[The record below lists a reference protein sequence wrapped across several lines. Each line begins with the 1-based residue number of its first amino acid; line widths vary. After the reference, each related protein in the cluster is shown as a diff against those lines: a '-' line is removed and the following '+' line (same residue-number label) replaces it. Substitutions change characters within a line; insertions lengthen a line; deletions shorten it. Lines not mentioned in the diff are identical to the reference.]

1 MTQMKRD
8 NEENVS
14 GGDAKK
20 VHVADDRDLKGLA
33 PVKAEFIVGN
43 PYQQRDEQY
52 INDDEAEGGDRE
64 DGGDDRN
71 NRKGKKKDKKKG
83 GQNKNRDL
91 RQGHDVIRLCASL
104 TDPEDELRVC
114 KFGPEN
120 CRSTHN
126 IEEYLG
132 LKSADIEGDCP
143 VFKAIGYCPA
153 GLRCRWLGSHYN
165 KETKKLVKDLEV
177 MEAHKSLDNYEV
189 NKINPDAKFALQK
202 KKYDF
207 QRATPI
213 IEWLDS
219 QVQNDEYKKNL
230 EQKKDNQAEY
240 REPPFKLSEKKKL
253 NLKNAKIVSPL
264 TTVGNLPFRRL
275 MKTLGADVTYCE
287 MALTVPLL
295 QATNAEWALPKAHKS
310 EYPGFVVQFATG
322 KHWSAAKAAE
332 VISRETP
339 NVSELNLNCGCPI
352 DLLYRQ
358 GQGSALMEQPA
369 KLIRILK
376 GMNYCSGDIPV
387 TVKIRT
393 GTKDNRNSAK
403 TLVSRLL
410 EEQDVAAITLHGR
423 SRQQRYT
430 READWD
436 YVGEVAQVVDEWN
449 NKKEEN
455 KELSDTQR
463 TQFVGNGDIFNFE
476 DWYNATSK
484 PGIDSVMVA
493 RGALIKPW
501 IFEEIEAQQ
510 YLDKSASE
518 RLDILRTYA
527 NFALE
532 HWGTDEYGVGL
543 ARRFMCEF
551 LSFTH
556 RYIPIGILEKLPQ
569 KLNQRPPQ
577 WRGRNDLETL
587 LGSSDYKDWIK
598 ITEMF
603 FGKAGDSFHFT
614 PKHKSNSYEDKKN

>member
-1 MTQMKRD
+1 MTAEKRPND
-8 NEENVS
+8 SPE
-14 GGDAKK
+14 GDGAKK
-20 VHVADDRDLKGLA
+20 AHVETPSKPVDDRDRGLA
-33 PVKAEFIVGN
+33 PVKPEFIVGD
-43 PYQQRDEQY
+43 PHQQRDEQY
-52 INDDEAEGGDRE
+52 INDDDAEGGDRE
-64 DGGDDRN
+64 QEEDKQGK
-71 NRKGKKKDKKKG
+71 KGKRNKKKG

-91 RQGHDVIRLCASL
+91 RQGHEAVRLCASL
-104 TDPEDELRVC
+104 TDPDSEREC
-114 KFGPEN
+114 KFGAEN
-120 CRSTHN
+120 CRSTHDVVKYF
-126 IEEYLG
+126 ESKGE
-132 LKSADIEGDCP
+132 DVEGDCP

-165 KETKKLVKDLEV
+165 KETKKLIKDLEV
-177 MEAHKSLDNYEV
+177 MENHKTLDDYEI
-189 NKINPDAKFALQK
+189 NKISPEAKIALQK
-202 KKYDF
+202 KKYVF
-207 QRATPI
+207 EKAMPVI
-213 IEWLDS
+213 KWLDS

-230 EQKKDNQAEY
+230 EENKDKQAEY
-240 REPPFKLSEKKKL
+240 VKAPFKVAEKKKL

-264 TTVGNLPFRRL
+264 TTVGNLPYRRL

-310 EYPGFVVQFATG
+310 EYPGFGVQFAAG

-332 VISRETP
+332 VIARETP

-430 READWD
+430 READWE
-436 YVGEVAQVVDEWN
+436 YVGEVGQVVDEWN

-455 KELSDTQR
+455 KDLSDTQR
-463 TQFVGNGDIFNFE
+463 TQFIGNGDIFSHE
-476 DWYNATSK
+476 DWYNATST

-501 IFEEIEAQQ
+501 IFEEVESQQ
-510 YLDKSASE
+510 YLDKSATE
-518 RLDILRTYA
+518 RLEMLRTYA

-532 HWGTDEYGVGL
+532 HWGTDEYGLGL

-556 RYIPIGILEKLPQ
+556 RYIPIGILERLPQ

-577 WRGRNDLETL
+577 WRGRNELETL

-603 FGKAGDSFHFT
+603 FGKVGDSFNFT
-614 PKHKSNSYEDKKN
+614 PKHKSNAYEKKD